1 MEYILLII
9 LSAAFTLGYFY
20 FKKNSASF
28 IKPQAV
34 KKDELIESYKLEL
47 LEILDKYKNNK
58 ELQLQEKLKFLK
70 RVNHELS
77 MNIFFEKEEARSL
90 IQELSSLGK

>member
-9 LSAAFTLGYFY
+9 LSVAFTLGYFY
-20 FKKNSASF
+20 LKKNSAGLT
-28 IKPQAV
+28 KPPAV

-47 LEILDKYKNNK
+47 LEILDKYEENK

-77 MNIFFEKEEARSL
+77 MNIFFEKEESRSL

>member
-9 LSAAFTLGYFY
+9 LSTAFTLGYFY
-20 FKKNSASF
+20 FKKNNATF

-34 KKDELIESYKLEL
+34 KKDELIQSYKLEL
-47 LEILDKYKNNK
+47 LELLNKYEENK

-70 RVNHELS
+70 KVNHELS